1 MLCKNVCL
9 VGDQYGI
16 KWGKPF
22 LKLYGI
28 ENIPCRFSPGGIN
41 FNLMRAFLPFVV
53 FVLVLAA
60 CVDPVENRVDKE
72 SARADLLAL
81 EALGNDQ
88 YITTSTNK
96 GQVSASKEGNV
107 VTLTI
112 ELDGFSANTSH
123 AIHLHNGSCEDPGAH
138 WNQNSSR
145 SFCAEESLGVQ
156 WRKSYAGDIGNISTD
171 SKGNGFL
178 RLSTDLWTLNT
189 GLDSDI
195 LNKVLVIHERAEDFG
210 PECFILT
217 AHDHDGNSKIAC
229 GRIQLLD

>member
-1 MLCKNVCL
+1 MKSL
-9 VGDQYGI
+9 
-16 KWGKPF
+16 W
-22 LKLYGI
+22 
-28 ENIPCRFSPGGIN
+28 FSTLIA
-41 FNLMRAFLPFVV
+41 L
-53 FVLVLAA
+53 LVLG
-60 CVDPVENRVDKE
+60 CTDPVEQHTDRT
-72 SARADLLAL
+72 SAEGELMAL

-88 YITTSTNK
+88 YISTSTSK
-96 GQVSASKEGNV
+96 GRVSAFTEGNV

-112 ELDGFSANTSH
+112 ELDGFPANTAH

-145 SFCAEESLGVQ
+145 SFCAQESLGVQ

-171 SKGNGFL
+171 SQGHGYL

-229 GRIQLLD
+229 GRIELLD

>member
-1 MLCKNVCL
+1 MKSLLL
-9 VGDQYGI
+9 VAV
-16 KWGKPF
+16 
-22 LKLYGI
+22 
-28 ENIPCRFSPGGIN
+28 S
-41 FNLMRAFLPFVV
+41 
-53 FVLVLAA
+53 VLSIVS
-60 CVDPVENRVDKE
+60 CTDPVDNRVDQV
-72 SARADLLAL
+72 SAVGELMAL
-81 EALGNDQ
+81 EELGNDQ
-88 YITTSTNK
+88 YITTSVNK
-96 GQVSASKEGNV
+96 GHVSASAEGNV

-112 ELDGFSANTSH
+112 ELDGFTANTAH

-171 SKGNGFL
+171 SNGHGYL

-210 PECFILT
+210 PECFVLT
-217 AHDHDGNSKIAC
+217 AHDHDGNSKVAC
-229 GRIQLLD
+229 GRIELSE

>member
-1 MLCKNVCL
+1 MKSLL
-9 VGDQYGI
+9 PI
-16 KWGKPF
+16 
-22 LKLYGI
+22 
-28 ENIPCRFSPGGIN
+28 
-41 FNLMRAFLPFVV
+41 AF
-53 FVLVLAA
+53 FVLFLSG
-60 CVDPVENRVDKE
+60 CTDPVDNRVSQEIAGGELK
-72 SARADLLAL
+72 AL

-88 YITTSTNK
+88 YISTSLNK
-96 GQVSASKEGNV
+96 GQVSASTEGNV

-112 ELDGFSANTSH
+112 ELDGFTANTTH

-156 WRKSYAGDIGNISTD
+156 WRKSYAGDIGNIATD
-171 SKGNGFL
+171 SQGRGYL

-195 LNKVLVIHERAEDFG
+195 LNKVLVIHERGEDFG

-217 AHDHDGNSKIAC
+217 AHDHDGNSKVAC
-229 GRIQLLD
+229 GRIELRD